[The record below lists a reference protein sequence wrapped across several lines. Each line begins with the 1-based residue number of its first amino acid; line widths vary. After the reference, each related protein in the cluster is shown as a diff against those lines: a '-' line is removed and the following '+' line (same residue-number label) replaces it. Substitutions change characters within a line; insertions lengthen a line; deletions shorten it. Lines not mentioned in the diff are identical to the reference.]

1 MIYTIFPQ
9 QPLCISTK
17 TQKMF
22 SLHIPPPSTT
32 NIVLSTTN
40 KNHLIVLSEVEEF
53 LWRKR
58 DPEGQQGLTVD
69 DPLGAD

>member
-17 TQKMF
+17 TQAMF
-22 SLHIPPPSTT
+22 SLYLSPSTT
-32 NIVLSTTN
+32 NIVPCTAKRN
-40 KNHLIVLSEVEEF
+40 IFIVLSDVLEF
-53 LWRKR
+53 LWRRR

-69 DPLGAD
+69 DPPGAD